1 MSHNIE
7 NVSSTKRKITV
18 NIEAKEVN
26 NSINS
31 TIQEYGKSL
40 NLNGFRKGKV
50 PASVIEKRFGEEVYN
65 YATENLIN
73 ATINKI
79 LEEEKIR
86 PVSRV
91 HFENQEDA
99 KKLTRDNDFEF
110 TCSFDVLPEIDL
122 PKDFS
127 EYSVNVESAE
137 ASQEEI
143 DNFTTQIRRSM
154 ATLEDVNEVRNP
166 VDGDVLLV
174 DVEGMYEGTPVP
186 GMGAQNFLMQL
197 SDNKDATNKEID
209 TLVRTAKPGEEVKGT
224 MVCPDDYANADFRGK
239 TIDITI
245 KLHKIHKQILPELD
259 EEFAKKVGFND
270 VATLKEAIETQ
281 VKQSKAAH
289 VKSTA
294 QQELIDT
301 VLEKYNYELPASM
314 VQKALSNYMM
324 EARNHLGQQNIDPEE
339 MLKALASLK
348 EDGQK
353 IAEKQTKEHVFLLA
367 IAYRENFVVSGQ
379 EIDMYVRQ
387 LAMETRQSYEQ
398 VRDHV
403 LQSGMIQDI
412 QERLMAGKALDLMF
426 DQAKHVEVAS
436 ATPEKA
442 EKPKK
447 TTKAKEPK
455 E

>member
-7 NVSSTKRKITV
+7 KVSSTKRKIAITIDA
-18 NIEAKEVN
+18 NEVN
-26 NSINS
+26 NSINT
-31 TIQEYGKSL
+31 TIREYGKSL

-86 PVSRV
+86 PISRV
-91 HFENQEDA
+91 QFEKQDEA
-99 KKLTRDNDFEF
+99 KKLTRDNNFEF
-110 TCSFDVLPEIDL
+110 TCTFEVLPEIEL

-127 EYSVNVESAE
+127 EYSVNVESE
-137 ASQEEI
+137 EVSQEEI

-166 VDGDVLLV
+166 IDGDVLMV
-174 DVEGMYEGTPVP
+174 DVEGSYEGNPVP
-186 GMGAQNFLMQL
+186 GMGAQNFLMQI

-209 TLVRTAKPGEEVKGT
+209 ALVRTAKPGEEVKGT
-224 MVCPDDYANADFRGK
+224 MVCPEDYANADFRGK

-245 KLHKIHKQILPELD
+245 RLHKIHKQILPEID
-259 EEFAKKVGFND
+259 DEFAKKVGFND
-270 VATLKEAIETQ
+270 VATLKEAIEAQ
-281 VKQSKAAH
+281 VKQSKVTY
-289 VKSTA
+289 VKNKA
-294 QQELIDT
+294 QQDLITT
-301 VLEKYNYELPASM
+301 VLEKYEYELPESM

-339 MLKALASLK
+339 MIKALASLK
-348 EDGQK
+348 DEGQK

-379 EIDMYVRQ
+379 EVDMYIRQ
-387 LAMETRQSYEQ
+387 LSMETRQSYEQ

-412 QERLMAGKALDLMF
+412 QERIMAGKALDLMYE
-426 DQAKHVEVAS
+426 QAKHVE
-436 ATPEKA
+436 KA
-442 EKPKK
+442 Q
-447 TTKAKEPK
+447 
-455 E
+455 